1 MSLLTKYRLVLG
13 LFTAGLVLSGVT
25 AFPLAWE
32 TELLTRWLGISATLP
47 PESYSG
53 VAFWLSK
60 VHRGLHET
68 YAVHPWIAY
77 GTDWLAFAHVAIAV
91 YFIGPLNLPRRFI
104 LIAYSW

>member
-1 MSLLTKYRLVLG
+1 MSLLTKCRLVLG

-32 TELLTRWLGISATLP
+32 TELLNRWFGISATLP

-53 VAFWLSK
+53 VAFWLST
-60 VHRGLHET
+60 VHRGLHEP

-104 LIAYSW
+104 LVAYSW